1 MTRHP
6 LGAVKLL
13 FKGAAVFLT
22 LAGIILLAN
31 LLDIAH
37 MDAEWFDANIRRHG
51 SWGILLYIALA
62 AIGSA
67 CGIPRQAL
75 SFLGGYGF
83 GAIYGTVW
91 VTLGTTAGC
100 ALGFFY
106 ARIIGRS
113 VITRLFAKRIARLN
127 AFLSRSPF
135 TMTLVIRSLPV
146 GNNAL
151 TNLLGGL
158 SSIPPTRFV
167 AGSCIGY
174 IPQNLI
180 FAILGSGMRVDPF
193 WRTAIS
199 AVLFAASSLVGY
211 MLYRRHKIAQALH
224 EEEHSPDAA
233 AQKYP

>member
-1 MTRHP
+1 MIPASR
-6 LGAVKLL
+6 GAVRLL
-13 FKGAAVFLT
+13 FKGMAFFFT
-22 LAGIILLAN
+22 LAGIILLAHA
-31 LLDIAH
+31 LDVAH
-37 MDAEWFDANIRRHG
+37 MDAAWFDANIRRHG
-51 SWGILLYIALA
+51 NWGIVLYIGLA
-62 AIGSA
+62 AVGSA

-83 GAIYGTVW
+83 GILYGTVW
-91 VTLGTTAGC
+91 TTLGTTAGC

-106 ARIIGRS
+106 ARLLGRS
-113 VITRLFAKRIARLN
+113 FISRLFARRIARLN
-127 AFLSRSPF
+127 AFLSSSPF

-158 SSIPPTRFV
+158 SSISATGFI

-193 WRTAIS
+193 WRTAI
-199 AVLFAASSLVGY
+199 ATLLFAASSVVGY
-211 MLYRRHKIAQALH
+211 MLYRRHKIAQTLNA
-224 EEEHSPDAA
+224 EERCPQNAE
-233 AQKYP
+233 KW